1 PRRPGPGPR
10 AAGGTGNVSAWA
22 GLDGNRAIVGKMRM
36 DRIWLGRPPAIMAGH
51 APPDARRVTE
61 PLLLHV
67 DGPVARLRMNR
78 PALHNAFDAGLVA
91 ELTDA
96 LARLAA
102 DAAVRV
108 VVLEGEGPSFSAGAD
123 LNWMRSMAAAGEA
136 ENREDALALARLMRA
151 LDTLPKPTIARV
163 QGAAFGGGVGL
174 VACCDIAIGAQDA
187 KFGLTESRLG
197 LRPAVISPYV
207 IAAIGAREARRWFAT
222 AELFGAETAHR
233 IGLLHEIAS
242 TSALDTAV
250 LRQVDLLLKAG
261 PRAASAA

>member
-1 PRRPGPGPR
+1 PRDSPPPRNRAAARWSGPATSGPRAPRAPGPAPGRPGPGPR

-67 DGPVARLRMNR
+67 DGAVARLRMNR

-91 ELTDA
+91 ALTDA

-108 VVLEGEGPSFSAGAD
+108 VV
-123 LNWMRSMAAAGEA
+123 
-136 ENREDALALARLMRA
+136 
-151 LDTLPKPTIARV
+151 
-163 QGAAFGGGVGL
+163 
-174 VACCDIAIGAQDA
+174 
-187 KFGLTESRLG
+187 
-197 LRPAVISPYV
+197 
-207 IAAIGAREARRWFAT
+207 
-222 AELFGAETAHR
+222 
-233 IGLLHEIAS
+233 
-242 TSALDTAV
+242 
-250 LRQVDLLLKAG
+250 
-261 PRAASAA
+261 